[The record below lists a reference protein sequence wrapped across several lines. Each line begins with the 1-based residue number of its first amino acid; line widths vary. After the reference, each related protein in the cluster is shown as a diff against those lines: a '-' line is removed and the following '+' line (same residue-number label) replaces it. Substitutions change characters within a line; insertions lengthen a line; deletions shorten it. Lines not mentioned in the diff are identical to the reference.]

1 MTSSLAQRTSMPGGH
16 WDTQR
21 CSQLRFPLSLG
32 SQLLTYLTNVIPT
45 MFHSGRKSDR
55 RQNLSRGG
63 ACPCAGSAC
72 TRHVSPQPRERQ
84 AGQQKAHPHLSLLSG
99 AFFFFVCPG
108 NPARQRELGVQ
119 TDMQCEH
126 FSASFRS
133 NYSVIS
139 SNLHIKLDEKHRLIS
154 VCGS

>member
-1 MTSSLAQRTSMPGGH
+1 MLQSNTSVVLGTPGGRMTSSLAQQTSMPGGH

-21 CSQLRFPLSLG
+21 CSQLLFPLSLG

-45 MFHSGRKSDR
+45 MLHSGRKSDR

-72 TRHVSPQPRERQ
+72 TRHMSPQPRERR

-99 AFFFFVCPG
+99 AFFFVCVLG
-108 NPARQRELGVQ
+108 IQLGSMSWVCRQTG
-119 TDMQCEH
+119 
-126 FSASFRS
+126 SASVS
-133 NYSVIS
+133 LPVSAAITA
-139 SNLHIKLDEKHRLIS
+139 
-154 VCGS
+154 